1 MNYYKLFPESN
12 YRIKDYRIKD
22 YRIKE
27 IYFILL
33 KQYTIN
39 QKNIKSIKKNKDDE
53 KTTIKCFFCGHD
65 KLRSPYSQ
73 PSARARWK
81 YYKVCNKCN
90 KCSKMEGL

>member
-12 YRIKDYRIKD
+12 YRMKD

-53 KTTIKCFFCGHD
+53 KTTI
-65 KLRSPYSQ
+65 
-73 PSARARWK
+73 W
-81 YYKVCNKCN
+81 V
-90 KCSKMEGL
+90 

>member
-12 YRIKDYRIKD
+12 YRMKD

-65 KLRSPYSQ
+65 KLRSLKNNHSH

>member
-12 YRIKDYRIKD
+12 YRMKY

-39 QKNIKSIKKNKDDE
+39 QKK
-53 KTTIKCFFCGHD
+53 
-65 KLRSPYSQ
+65 
-73 PSARARWK
+73 
-81 YYKVCNKCN
+81 
-90 KCSKMEGL
+90 

>member
-1 MNYYKLFPESN
+1 MICFNLINYLQN
-12 YRIKDYRIKD
+12 

-53 KTTIKCFFCGHD
+53 KTTMKCFFCGHD
-65 KLRSPYSQ
+65 KLRSPHKH
-73 PSARARWK
+73 PCARWK
-81 YYKVCNKCN
+81 YYKICNKGYN
-90 KCSKMEGL
+90 YLTSFKHA

>member
-1 MNYYKLFPESN
+1 MNYYKLFPDSN
-12 YRIKDYRIKD
+12 YRMKD

-53 KTTIKCFFCGHD
+53 KTTMKCFFCGHD
-65 KLRSPYSQ
+65 KLRSPHKH
-73 PSARARWK
+73 PSARAR
-81 YYKVCNKCN
+81 
-90 KCSKMEGL
+90 